1 MKIKIKS
8 PVKIGTYRI
17 RKKFWVFPHYY
28 IDSNGN
34 WYLIW
39 LCSTYFVE
47 KYTASLPHEWQLCR
61 DSEFLSYED
70 ALNRI
75 NRYKNKYF

>member
-8 PVKIGTYRI
+8 PERIGAYRI

-28 IDSNGN
+28 IDSNRN

-39 LCSTYFVE
+39 LCSTYLIE
-47 KYTASLPHEWQLCR
+47 KYADSFPNEWRLCGN
-61 DSEFLSYED
+61 SEFLSHED
-70 ALNRI
+70 ASNRLYEFRCI
-75 NRYKNKYF
+75 S